1 MVSGQ
6 RFYWVLVFAL
16 GVGLRLALFS
26 GYGLGDDPNFFRSY
40 FSILRSGSYNPADHY
55 QMRFGLWVPV
65 VGSMR
70 LLGVTEAGFVGAI
83 TACSI
88 VNLVL
93 VYLLARQEWDRPWA
107 LLAMGLAAV
116 YPLDVLCSTLFA
128 PDMILAT
135 YCFTALWLYRKALG
149 AGEGGA
155 SRMVWAAASALF
167 LFFGFVSKPWVAL
180 VGPLFAVEA
189 VRHVR
194 RGWGCTLVTGG
205 GFALLVAGYLGWQRV
220 RFGDWLYHIS
230 VENPVSIFQPYTRE
244 ILLDYPRMLFAPN
257 MYGSYF
263 AGYYPHALVL
273 LAVVFVRRAR
283 AAGKWAAFFAIMLAG
298 LAALPAHREK
308 GQWVLLVPHIFR
320 YLPLVSIPL
329 CLALAAYVREGFL
342 RHRGVGAAM
351 TVGFVGLSIV
361 QCVALTAPTR
371 DAFGEQR
378 RAIAVLR
385 DFPEEPVSCD
395 DFFSFRFMSFAGSS
409 QRARRVRVVRAE
421 DPVRRQALFAAIK
434 DGIVVTGGS
443 WLPWYG
449 CPRCTANLGAFHVP
463 ATWALIREFDGPLT
477 GYRAEPQR
485 LWRVSAAA
493 AEARALL
500 DERPAP
506 AAKRELLRTLV
517 ERRDDTVAAEV
528 GEALLRDAPAAERGE
543 LVRWTGLAL
552 VHSGRW
558 RGERLLEEHLAT
570 ATDPAEVRDDIIQL
584 ALAAAARADF
594 AKARGWAARL
604 RERFPGSPPGPQLT
618 DIESGLAEGVTMY
631 HTGRLEDARRR
642 FAALT
647 EHQDPLTRRRARY
660 FLALTLFRMGRLA
673 EALEQSDAY
682 KAVYGEDVDWVELHY
697 RHAEDLIV
705 RDPAAARE
713 ILDDIVS
720 RFPTS
725 FWVGEARRRLDV
737 LPGAESTG
745 GRS

>member
-189 VRHVR
+189 VRHVH

-298 LAALPAHREK
+298 LVALPAHRE
-308 GQWVLLVPHIFR
+308 
-320 YLPLVSIPL
+320 
-329 CLALAAYVREGFL
+329 
-342 RHRGVGAAM
+342 
-351 TVGFVGLSIV
+351 
-361 QCVALTAPTR
+361 
-371 DAFGEQR
+371 
-378 RAIAVLR
+378 
-385 DFPEEPVSCD
+385 
-395 DFFSFRFMSFAGSS
+395 
-409 QRARRVRVVRAE
+409 
-421 DPVRRQALFAAIK
+421 
-434 DGIVVTGGS
+434 
-443 WLPWYG
+443 
-449 CPRCTANLGAFHVP
+449 
-463 ATWALIREFDGPLT
+463 
-477 GYRAEPQR
+477 
-485 LWRVSAAA
+485 
-493 AEARALL
+493 
-500 DERPAP
+500 
-506 AAKRELLRTLV
+506 
-517 ERRDDTVAAEV
+517 
-528 GEALLRDAPAAERGE
+528 
-543 LVRWTGLAL
+543 
-552 VHSGRW
+552 
-558 RGERLLEEHLAT
+558 
-570 ATDPAEVRDDIIQL
+570 
-584 ALAAAARADF
+584 
-594 AKARGWAARL
+594 
-604 RERFPGSPPGPQLT
+604 
-618 DIESGLAEGVTMY
+618 
-631 HTGRLEDARRR
+631 
-642 FAALT
+642 
-647 EHQDPLTRRRARY
+647 
-660 FLALTLFRMGRLA
+660 
-673 EALEQSDAY
+673 
-682 KAVYGEDVDWVELHY
+682 
-697 RHAEDLIV
+697 
-705 RDPAAARE
+705 
-713 ILDDIVS
+713 
-720 RFPTS
+720 
-725 FWVGEARRRLDV
+725 
-737 LPGAESTG
+737 
-745 GRS
+745 

>member
-1 MVSGQ
+1 MASRQ
-6 RFYWVLVFAL
+6 RLYWALVFAL

-26 GYGLGDDPNFFRSY
+26 GYGLADDPNFFQSY
-40 FSILRSGSYNPADHY
+40 SSILRSGSYNPADHY

-128 PDMILAT
+128 SDMILAT

-205 GFALLVAGYLGWQRV
+205 GFALLVAGYLGWQWV

-230 VENPVSIFQPYTRE
+230 VENPVSIFLPYSRE

-283 AAGKWAAFFAIMLAG
+283 AAGKWTAFFAIMLAG
-298 LAALPAHREK
+298 LAALPAHREN

-329 CLALAAYVREGFL
+329 CLALAAYLREGLL

-385 DFPEEPVSCD
+385 DFPEEPVWCD
-395 DFFSFRFMSFAGSS
+395 DFFCFRLMSFARSS
-409 QRARRVRVVRAE
+409 
-421 DPVRRQALFAAIK
+421 
-434 DGIVVTGGS
+434 
-443 WLPWYG
+443 
-449 CPRCTANLGAFHVP
+449 
-463 ATWALIREFDGPLT
+463 
-477 GYRAEPQR
+477 
-485 LWRVSAAA
+485 
-493 AEARALL
+493 
-500 DERPAP
+500 
-506 AAKRELLRTLV
+506 
-517 ERRDDTVAAEV
+517 
-528 GEALLRDAPAAERGE
+528 
-543 LVRWTGLAL
+543 
-552 VHSGRW
+552 
-558 RGERLLEEHLAT
+558 
-570 ATDPAEVRDDIIQL
+570 
-584 ALAAAARADF
+584 
-594 AKARGWAARL
+594 
-604 RERFPGSPPGPQLT
+604 
-618 DIESGLAEGVTMY
+618 
-631 HTGRLEDARRR
+631 
-642 FAALT
+642 
-647 EHQDPLTRRRARY
+647 
-660 FLALTLFRMGRLA
+660 
-673 EALEQSDAY
+673 
-682 KAVYGEDVDWVELHY
+682 
-697 RHAEDLIV
+697 
-705 RDPAAARE
+705 
-713 ILDDIVS
+713 
-720 RFPTS
+720 
-725 FWVGEARRRLDV
+725 
-737 LPGAESTG
+737 
-745 GRS
+745 